1 MSVLMFYYRG
11 QVSFTY
17 NSIKDI
23 CNNESDKNIVER
35 DLCLYSTHIS
45 VFRQGVETNL
55 ILNYSD
61 S

>member
-1 MSVLMFYYRG
+1 MFYYRG

-55 ILNYSD
+55 MLNYSD